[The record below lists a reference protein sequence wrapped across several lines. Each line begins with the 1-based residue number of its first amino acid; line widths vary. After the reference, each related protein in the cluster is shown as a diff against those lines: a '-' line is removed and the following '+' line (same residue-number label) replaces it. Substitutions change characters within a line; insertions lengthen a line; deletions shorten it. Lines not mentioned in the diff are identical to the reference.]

1 MTADGATRT
10 DPVAGL
16 EAAHRRYADL
26 EAQAA
31 EAADA
36 GHVAGTPEG
45 DRAFEL
51 DHDAG
56 VAYEEY
62 LDAWHALESAPEP
75 QPEAEPEM
83 EAEL

>member
-26 EAQAA
+26 EALAAEAPEGEQARELDHAA
-31 EAADA
+31 EAAY
-36 GHVAGTPEG
+36 T
-45 DRAFEL
+45 
-51 DHDAG
+51 
-56 VAYEEY
+56 EY